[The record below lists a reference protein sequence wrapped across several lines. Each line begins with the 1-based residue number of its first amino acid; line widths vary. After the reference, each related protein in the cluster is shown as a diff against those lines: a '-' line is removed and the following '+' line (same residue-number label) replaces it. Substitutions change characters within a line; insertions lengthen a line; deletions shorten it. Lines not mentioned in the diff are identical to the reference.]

1 MVNSAAAS
9 NGAGKL
15 LACTGQAAIQPIHD
29 IHFVL
34 SAVFIFDGSMAP
46 TGQTLTHLPQF
57 IHLLF
62 RFGTT
67 FKLPRRL
74 YSWLPGIKILC
85 GKIIFCK
92 FFCYLLCK
100 GSKFFSVLII
110 RAACAELAHNRM
122 FCHSPYWC
130 NRLKSLQFCNIRKF
144 YKAVVISTVAVNR
157 NTNTFCA
164 VALYLFKS
172 FYGSAR
178 NNTLIYRCGNNNKAV
193 FSGFYCL

>member
-74 YSWLPGIKILC
+74 YSWLPGTKYAVE
-85 GKIIFCK
+85 KSSFASFSVIFC
-92 FFCYLLCK
+92 
-100 GSKFFSVLII
+100 
-110 RAACAELAHNRM
+110 A
-122 FCHSPYWC
+122 
-130 NRLKSLQFCNIRKF
+130 
-144 YKAVVISTVAVNR
+144 KAVS
-157 NTNTFCA
+157 
-164 VALYLFKS
+164 S
-172 FYGSAR
+172 FLSSSSGRPAPNLRIIECSATAPIDATGSNPCNFATSVSSIR
-178 NNTLIYRCGNNNKAV
+178 P
-193 FSGFYCL
+193 SS